1 MVGGTGT
8 NRTRLMYSKRN
19 AVDLPFKSLECII
32 IKDQARFVMDFESF
46 SSYSLCTSLS
56 LCYKNTRKPQIME
69 IPLHFLTT
77 TVYWLANQGLL
88 GLISAQYINLG

>member
-8 NRTRLMYSKRN
+8 NRTRYSKRN
-19 AVDLPFKSLECII
+19 AVDMPFKSLECII

-46 SSYSLCTSLS
+46 SSYSLCISLS
-56 LCYKNTRKPQIME
+56 LCYKNIRKPQIME

-77 TVYWLANQGLL
+77 TVYWLPNQGLL

>member
-8 NRTRLMYSKRN
+8 NRTRYSKRN

-32 IKDQARFVMDFESF
+32 IKDQARFVMDFES
-46 SSYSLCTSLS
+46 LS
-56 LCYKNTRKPQIME
+56 LCYKNIRKPQIME

-77 TVYWLANQGLL
+77 TVYWLPNQGLL

>member
-8 NRTRLMYSKRN
+8 NRTRYSKRN
-19 AVDLPFKSLECII
+19 AVDLSFKSLECII
-32 IKDQARFVMDFESF
+32 IKDQARFVRDFESF
-46 SSYSLCTSLS
+46 SSYSLCISLS
-56 LCYKNTRKPQIME
+56 LCYKNIGKPQIME

-77 TVYWLANQGLL
+77 TVYWLPNQGLL